1 MSPKRFAIALAAV
14 ALILPATAAAGH
26 RSNASTLLVA
36 FKPGASSSAAGHALA
51 AAGASRVGSVR
62 GLGVAI
68 VQASAPA
75 AALTALKRNP
85 NVAYAEANSVLQPQD
100 VLPGDPSFPQ
110 QYAIA
115 GGAWGWTKT
124 HTTQAWDVTQGS
136 PSVVVAV
143 LDTGLK
149 TQGLSDFGGQT
160 VSGWNVLT
168 GTTDTST
175 NAGVHG
181 TYVAGV
187 VGLALGNEAGNVGYC
202 PGCRIMPVQVGTDSG
217 AYVSDMASGIT
228 WAADHGARVINLSWA
243 GATPST
249 TLDDA
254 VAYARGKGVVV
265 VAAAGNSNCD
275 CTNYPA
281 ASPGVLGVA
290 GTDSADNKA
299 SDSNYGTWVAL
310 AAPESNITAW
320 PTLNGAPGYAAVGG
334 TSLAAPVVA
343 GIAGLLFSADPA
355 ATGAQVEQALESSAA
370 PVGFSVAHGRVDA
383 LAALNALGYSD
394 PQTAQAPVNTSA
406 PQILVETN
414 GDYNSAPLGTTAP
427 QAGQVLL
434 RGQGTW
440 TGSAPLTIGSVQWQ
454 RCDAAGANCVVAAT
468 AAKYTVQSTDAGSTF
483 RLAVTVKNGQGSTT
497 VTTAASAAVGGSSAP
512 AAPANTSAPAITGI
526 AQAGQTLTASAG
538 TWSGSP
544 TSYAYQWQRCS
555 ATCSAIAGATG
566 SSYTAQSSDIGSTLE
581 VTVTAT
587 NGGGSSSATSA
598 PTAAVASAPVAPPS
612 NTAAPTVSGTA
623 QAGQTLTASTGTWS
637 GSPTSYAYQ
646 WQRCSTS
653 CTAITGAA
661 GSSYTAQTAD
671 VGATLAVAVTATNGG
686 GSATAASAPT
696 AAVTSAPAPQSSTQ
710 TLTFSGSLT
719 PAHATQSF
727 SVSAGTGPATA
738 HLTFSKCPAL
748 SLAVTSGGTTVA
760 SGTGPSGLTVTAS
773 LTAGRYTFT
782 VSGGKCAF
790 TLTVTTGT

>member
-1 MSPKRFAIALAAV
+1 MSPKLLAIALVV
-14 ALILPATAAAGH
+14 ALALPATAAAGRH
-26 RSNASTLLVA
+26 SNDSTLLVA
-36 FKPGASSSAAGHALA
+36 FKPGAPSSAAEHALA
-51 AAGASRVGSVR
+51 AAGASRIGSVR

-75 AALTALKRNP
+75 AALAALKHNP

-100 VLPGDPSFPQ
+100 VLPGDPAFPQ

-136 PSVVVAV
+136 SSVVVAV

-149 TQGLSDFGGQT
+149 TQGLSDFNGQT
-160 VSGWNVLT
+160 VSGWNVLA
-168 GTTDTST
+168 GTSDTST

-187 VGLALGNEAGNVGYC
+187 VGLALGNGAGNVGYC

-228 WAADHGARVINLSWA
+228 WATDRGAKVINLSWA
-243 GATPST
+243 GSSPST
-249 TLDDA
+249 TLDSA
-254 VAYARGKGVVV
+254 VAYARSKGVVV

-290 GTDSADNKA
+290 GTDSSDNKQP
-299 SDSNYGTWVAL
+299 DSNYGSWVKL
-310 AAPESNITAW
+310 AAPESNLTAW
-320 PTLNGAPGYAAVGG
+320 PTLNGAPGYAQVGG

-343 GIAGLLFSADPA
+343 GIAGLLFSADSG
-355 ATGAQVEQALESSAA
+355 ATGAQVEQALESSAVPA
-370 PVGFSVAHGRVDA
+370 GLTVAYGRVDA

-394 PQTAQAPVNTSA
+394 PQTAQAPANTSA
-406 PQILVETN
+406 PQILFETN
-414 GDYNSAPLGTTAP
+414 GDYNSAPLGAAAP

-454 RCDAAGANCVVAAT
+454 RCDATGANCTIAAT
-468 AAKYTVQSTDAGSTF
+468 AAKYTVQSTDAGFTF
-483 RLAVTVKNGQGSTT
+483 RLAVTVKNGVGSTT
-497 VTTAASAAVGGSSAP
+497 VTTAASAAVGGSSAT
-512 AAPANTSAPAITGI
+512 AAPANMSPPAIT
-526 AQAGQTLTASAG
+526 
-538 TWSGSP
+538 
-544 TSYAYQWQRCS
+544 
-555 ATCSAIAGATG
+555 
-566 SSYTAQSSDIGSTLE
+566 
-581 VTVTAT
+581 
-587 NGGGSSSATSA
+587 
-598 PTAAVASAPVAPPS
+598 
-612 NTAAPTVSGTA
+612 GTA
-623 QAGQTLTASTGTWS
+623 QAGQTLTATTGTWS

-646 WQRCSTS
+646 WQRCST
-653 CTAITGAA
+653 CTAIAGATASSYTVQTADVGSTLTVSVTATNSGGSATATSTPTAAVTSAPVAPPSNTAPPTISGTARAGQTLTATTGTWSGSPTSYAYQWQRCTTTCAA
-661 GSSYTAQTAD
+661 IAGATSSSYTAQTTD
-671 VGATLAVAVTATNGG
+671 VGATLAVAVAATNSGGSSTAT
-686 GSATAASAPT
+686 SAPT
-696 AAVTSAPAPQSSTQ
+696 AAVTSAPAPQPSTQ

-719 PAHATQSF
+719 PAHTTPSF
-727 SVSAGTGPATA
+727 TVTAGTGPATA
-738 HLTFSKCPAL
+738 QLTFSKCPAL
-748 SLAVTSGGTTVA
+748 SLTITAAGSTVA

-773 LTAGRYTFT
+773 LTAGSYTFT